1 MAGVKSL
8 LKAAANDMEQ
18 TAKAQAVPTE
28 TASVKNTPA
37 ETVVDTSHKK
47 EPPNKTASKTVI
59 PKQKTKNLGGR
70 PTNKEK
76 GIQSRKQYT
85 LTLKEDT
92 YQLILRKAR
101 EEDLSFAKFMER
113 AALEYID
120 NHL

>member
-1 MAGVKSL
+1 MAGVKTL

-18 TAKAQAVPTE
+18 TAKAQAKPQAKPSEVVHE
-28 TASVKNTPA
+28 EVQHSGKI
-37 ETVVDTSHKK
+37 VDTPPKAVSKK
-47 EPPNKTASKTVI
+47 SKKD
-59 PKQKTKNLGGR
+59 PKPKNLGGR

-76 GIQSRKQYT
+76 GIKSRKQYT

-92 YQLILRKAR
+92 YKFILKKAG

-120 NHL
+120 NHK

>member
-18 TAKAQAVPTE
+18 TAKAQAIPTE
-28 TASVKNTPA
+28 TAPVKITPA
-37 ETVVDTSHKK
+37 ETAVDTSRKK
-47 EPPNKTASKTVI
+47 EPPNKTASKPVT

-92 YQLILRKAR
+92 YQLILQKAR